1 MPLIRITPRQLE
13 AFVTVAEAEGFGE
26 AASRLSLTP
35 SAISQLVAEL
45 ESATGLRLF
54 DRTTRRVA
62 LSVAGTEL
70 LGAARDALGGQPLD
84 QRSLS

>member
-62 LSVAGTEL
+62 RAWPAPSCS
-70 LGAARDALGGQPLD
+70 ARDALGGQPLD